1 MKDPVA
7 RAIEKFKTHLS
18 VLIIN
23 DKIFQGNMFSFTEVS
38 QSEIEKKI
46 NVNIKKATTQKNIP
60 SKVLKTI
67 AMVTAETLQ
76 QLFNQART
84 TGEFPSDLKNAD
96 VTSAFKKNNPLSKEN
111 YRPVSF
117 LPIISKVFEK
127 FMQNQIN

>member
-38 QSEIEKKI
+38 QSEIENKI